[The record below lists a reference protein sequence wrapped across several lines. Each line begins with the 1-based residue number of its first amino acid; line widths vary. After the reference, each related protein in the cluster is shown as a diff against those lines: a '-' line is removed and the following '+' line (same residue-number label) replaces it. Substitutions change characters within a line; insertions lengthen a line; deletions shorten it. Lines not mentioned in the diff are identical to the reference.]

1 LVIQPFYI
9 NNDFFF
15 NKLINNKELL
25 YNKNIKNSFFYH
37 LLIDKNINFLTNK
50 WVGGIDRANPLTNQI
65 FLKILNTRRVFNII
79 FLMNW
84 YI

>member
-9 NNDFFF
+9 KNDFFF

-50 WVGGIDRANPLTNQI
+50 WVGGNRPGQPSDQTKTFKKFKYPEGI
-65 FLKILNTRRVFNII
+65 
-79 FLMNW
+79 
-84 YI
+84 